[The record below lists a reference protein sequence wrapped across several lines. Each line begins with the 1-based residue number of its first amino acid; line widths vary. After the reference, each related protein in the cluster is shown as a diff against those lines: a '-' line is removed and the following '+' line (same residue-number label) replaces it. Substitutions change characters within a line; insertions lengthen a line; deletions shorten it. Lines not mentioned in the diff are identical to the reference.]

1 MVFLEERRLTRDAL
15 RFGFAVGKL
24 RVLETRMLDRS
35 ASERLVD
42 APTFAEQKRLLSDT
56 AFGRY
61 LESAQTASD
70 VERGLDEALDD
81 FYRFLGDA
89 DLPDS
94 IAQFFRVRYDYAN
107 LKAAL
112 KARLLGAPL
121 EGLIQPHGLVP
132 ADGFAGALSQLPGS
146 PGVLAAS
153 LAEEGDPAVV
163 DAVVDRAMYAELL
176 RLAKLSKSTY
186 LERLARL
193 TIDVGNVKTI
203 VRGAHAGMAPKDI
216 AGLLSDGGTVAKRKV
231 AGLSATAPAD
241 LGSALNRLGPLSHFS
256 EVDLSDPLVIDVAA
270 DAVIM
275 SVLREGRRGPIG
287 PEPVIAYVFAREV
300 EVATLRMLLLGRLS
314 GIPTE
319 TLRARLRAAYR

>member
-1 MVFLEERRLTRDAL
+1 MLLLDERRLTRDAL
-15 RFGFAVGKL
+15 RYGFAVGKL

-35 ASERLVD
+35 AGERLVD

-81 FYRFLGDA
+81 FYRFIGDA
-89 DLPDS
+89 ALPQSVAD
-94 IAQFFRVRYDYAN
+94 FFRTRYDYAN

-112 KARLLGAPL
+112 KARMLSAPL
-121 EGLIQPHGLVP
+121 EGLLQAHGSVAAASFEGDP
-132 ADGFAGALSQLPGS
+132 AQLPGAL
-146 PGVLAAS
+146 GELTTS
-153 LAEEGDPAVV
+153 LAEETDPAKV
-163 DAVVDRAMYAELL
+163 DASVDKAMYAELG
-176 RLAKLSKSTY
+176 RLAKASKSAY
-186 LERLARL
+186 LTKLARL
-193 TIDVGNVKTI
+193 MVDVGNVKTL
-203 VRGAHAGMAPKDI
+203 VRGMHAGMTEETI
-216 AGLLSDGGTVAKRKV
+216 TGLLSEGGTVEAKTI
-231 AGLSATAPAD
+231 AALAHGTTGD
-241 LGSALNRLGPLSHFS
+241 LGPALKRMGPLSHFS
-256 EVDLSDPLVIDVAA
+256 AVDLSDPLVIDVAA

-275 SVLREGRRGPIG
+275 SVLREGRRGPVG